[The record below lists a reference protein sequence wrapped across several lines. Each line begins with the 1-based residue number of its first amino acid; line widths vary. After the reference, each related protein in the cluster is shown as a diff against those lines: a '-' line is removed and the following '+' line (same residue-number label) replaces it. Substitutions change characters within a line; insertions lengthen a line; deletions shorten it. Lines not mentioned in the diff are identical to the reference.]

1 MTYDFST
8 MLDRS
13 KTGSIKWGE
22 HPDSSFCPFS
32 IADSDLPLAPEIIEG
47 LRSALTPELSLGYN
61 EATDTYKESVQNWF
75 HRRHHYDIQ
84 PEWLVLM
91 PGVVT
96 ALGTAIRSLTKQ
108 GDSVAILTPVY
119 GPFYKVIETADRC
132 IAECPLINTGK
143 SYEIDFEKLE
153 QVLSRDDVKMLIL
166 CSPHNPLGRVWS
178 RDELKQIGELC
189 KKYHILLV
197 ADEIHCDLIMP
208 GHEFHSVMEVLK
220 DLRNQMVV
228 CTAAS
233 KTFNIAGQFT
243 SNIFIPN
250 SEIRE
255 AFKEV
260 KSGMGIM
267 SVNTLG
273 MIATQSAYN
282 NAEGWLDDFIQL
294 IVKNDQMVRE
304 FFAEHYPEVYIYPL
318 EGTYLQWID
327 FRDFLPYDK
336 MKALLDN
343 ADIFLDNGEMFGDLG
358 EGFERLNLS
367 ASTDSLRDM
376 LQRFQKVVN
385 TYMEQNEV
393 VCES

>member
-1 MTYDFST
+1 MQS
-8 MLDRS
+8 
-13 KTGSIKWGE
+13 
-22 HPDSSFCPFS
+22 
-32 IADSDLPLAPEIIEG
+32 
-47 LRSALTPELSLGYN
+47 
-61 EATDTYKESVQNWF
+61 
-75 HRRHHYDIQ
+75 
-84 PEWLVLM
+84 
-91 PGVVT
+91 
-96 ALGTAIRSLTKQ
+96 
-108 GDSVAILTPVY
+108 
-119 GPFYKVIETADRC
+119 
-132 IAECPLINTGK
+132 
-143 SYEIDFEKLE
+143 
-153 QVLSRDDVKMLIL
+153 
-166 CSPHNPLGRVWS
+166 HNPLGRVWS

-273 MIATQSAYN
+273 MIVTQSAYN

-336 MKALLDN
+336 MKTLLSD

-376 LQRFQKVVN
+376 L
-385 TYMEQNEV
+385 
-393 VCES
+393 